1 MKVLQRGQLFMVNVV
16 ATYLTLPL
24 KKKINNTLNTSL
36 NKTLSNTLI
45 TLALVASFAASAN
58 KALAQYNI
66 LPSKVTEAQ
75 ARKNIVL
82 TGEIKQGGLMVG
94 KTLPGNTVTL
104 NGKAITVSAKGDYT
118 FGFSRDDKKSYELVI
133 TSVNGDRVAKT
144 LTPEKRSYNIQRIE
158 GIKKSIMQPNP
169 KSVARA
175 RQDSKQVKA
184 ARKVA
189 SDFTYFAQGFIAPIE
204 GTITGVYGSQ
214 RIYNGVPKN
223 PHFGLD
229 YAGKIGDPVKAPA
242 SGTVLLWVPDMFY
255 SGGTMII
262 DHGQGVSST
271 FLHLSNTYVKQ
282 GDKVKQGDIVAA
294 VGESG
299 RATGPHLDWRI
310 NWFNVKID
318 PALVLKI
325 QPLI

>member
-1 MKVLQRGQLFMVNVV
+1 MKVSLKGQLFMVKPIRK
-16 ATYLTLPL
+16 TLISL
-24 KKKINNTLNTSL
+24 ALITSFATSL
-36 NKTLSNTLI
+36 HVS
-45 TLALVASFAASAN
+45 AAQEIA
-58 KALAQYNI
+58 
-66 LPSKVTEAQ
+66 
-75 ARKNIVL
+75 L
-82 TGEIKQGGLMVG
+82 TGEIKQGGLLVG
-94 KTLPGNTVTL
+94 KTLAQNTVTL
-104 NGKAITVSAKGDYT
+104 NGKAITVSKSGDYT
-118 FGFSRDDKKSYELVI
+118 FGFSRDDDKSYQLVI
-133 TSVNGDRVAKT
+133 TSVNGDRVEKT

-175 RQDSKQVKA
+175 RQDSKQVKT

-189 SDFTYFAQGFIAPIE
+189 SSLNYFAQGFIPPIE

-214 RIYNGVPKN
+214 RVYNGVPKN

-229 YAGKIGDPVKAPA
+229 YAGNTGDPVKAPA

-262 DHGQGVSST
+262 DHGHGVSST
-271 FLHLSNTYVKQ
+271 FLHLSNSYVKQ
-282 GDKVKQGDIVAA
+282 GDTVKQGQVVAA
-294 VGESG
+294 VGKSG

-318 PALVLKI
+318 PALVLKVK
-325 QPLI
+325 PLH